1 MKKLNLLFIAF
12 LATLA
17 FSCSTQEDA
26 GLEKLVDE
34 PTEEGVIKG
43 SYIVTFNEDYLSS
56 GRKGEPIF
64 TNRNAKQEYSSRK
77 ASASNTRMNSF
88 FKKNGISTEKI
99 THRYSA
105 AISGFAAQL
114 TVAEVKSLQSNP
126 NIFSV
131 EKDYIIEM
139 QGFVVESVEKA
150 TKGGASNARQITECF
165 VSRAGGSGNGAG
177 KNAWVWVID
186 SGIDLDHPDL
196 NVVTN
201 SSYAKSFVGGSPND
215 QNGHGT
221 HVAGIIGGVNNT
233 IGGRGISAGAAVV
246 PVRVFGATGGSSS
259 STIIAG
265 INHVAANDISGDI
278 ANLSLGGFYGSNCSS
293 RSAYRSSI
301 TSLARTSKVAIA
313 AGNDAQF
320 AGNYQPACL
329 GGSNV
334 YTVASMTCNR
344 SFSSFSNYGRAPI
357 DWIATGS
364 SVKSTYLN
372 GGYAT
377 LSGTSMAT
385 PVVAG
390 IMHQRNSAPRNCG
403 SVTRSGVSYPIACR

>member
-1 MKKLNLLFIAF
+1 
-12 LATLA
+12 
-17 FSCSTQEDA
+17 
-26 GLEKLVDE
+26 
-34 PTEEGVIKG
+34 
-43 SYIVTFNEDYLSS
+43 
-56 GRKGEPIF
+56 
-64 TNRNAKQEYSSRK
+64 
-77 ASASNTRMNSF
+77 MNSF
-88 FKKNGISTEKI
+88 FKENGISTDKV
-99 THRYSA
+99 THRYTS
-105 AISGFAAQL
+105 AISGFAAKL
-114 TVAEVKSLQSNP
+114 TTAEVDALKSNS

-131 EKDYIIEM
+131 EKDYIVEM
-139 QGFVVESVEKA
+139 QGFIVESVEKA
-150 TKGGASNARQITECF
+150 AKNGGASNARQTSECF

-177 KNAWVWVID
+177 KNTWVWVVD

-201 SSYAKSFVGGSPND
+201 SNYAKSFVGGSAND
-215 QNGHGT
+215 ANGHGT
-221 HVAGIIGGVNNT
+221 HVAGIIGGINNT
-233 IGGRGISAGAAVV
+233 IGGVGISAGAAVV
-246 PVRVFGATGGSSS
+246 PVRVFGASGGSSS
-259 STIIAG
+259 ATIIAG

-278 ANLSLGGFYGSNCSS
+278 ANLSLGGFYGSGCANG
-293 RSAYRSSI
+293 SAYRNSI
-301 TSLARTSKVAIA
+301 SNLARTSKVAIA

-403 SVTRSGVSYPIACR
+403 SVTRSGVSYPIACK

>member
-1 MKKLNLLFIAF
+1 
-12 LATLA
+12 
-17 FSCSTQEDA
+17 
-26 GLEKLVDE
+26 
-34 PTEEGVIKG
+34 
-43 SYIVTFNEDYLSS
+43 
-56 GRKGEPIF
+56 
-64 TNRNAKQEYSSRK
+64 
-77 ASASNTRMNSF
+77 MNSF
-88 FKKNGISTEKI
+88 FKENGISTDKVQ
-99 THRYSA
+99 HRYTA

-114 TVAEVKSLQSNP
+114 TTEEANSLKSNP
-126 NIFSV
+126 NVFSV
-131 EKDYIIEM
+131 EKDYVIEM
-139 QGFVVESVEKA
+139 QGFFVESIEKA
-150 TKGGASNARQITECF
+150 AKGDVTNARQTTECF
-165 VSRAGGSGNGAG
+165 VSRAGGAGDGAG

-201 SSYAKSFVGGSPND
+201 SSYAKSFVGGSAND

-221 HVAGIIGGVNNT
+221 HVAGIIGGINNT
-233 IGGRGISAGAAVV
+233 IGGRGISSGASVV
-246 PVRVFGATGGSSS
+246 PVRVFGASGGSSS

-265 INHVAANDISGDI
+265 INHAAANDIAGDI
-278 ANLSLGGFYGSNCSS
+278 ANLSLGGYYGSGCANG
-293 RSAYRSSI
+293 SAYRNAI
-301 TSLARTSKVAIA
+301 ASLARTSKVAIA

-329 GGSNV
+329 SGTNI

-344 SFSSFSNYGRAPI
+344 GFSSFSNYGRAPI

-390 IMHQRNSAPRNCG
+390 IMHQRNAAPRNCG
-403 SVTRSGVSYPIACR
+403 SVTRNGVSYPIACK